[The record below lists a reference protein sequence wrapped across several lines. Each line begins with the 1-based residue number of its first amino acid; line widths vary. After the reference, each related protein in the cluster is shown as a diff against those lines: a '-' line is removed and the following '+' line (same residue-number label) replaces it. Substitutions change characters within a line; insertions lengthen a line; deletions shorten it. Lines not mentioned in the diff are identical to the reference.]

1 MEISAISGSISV
13 QSHVSQQ
20 SAERISA
27 RVLEARDIDGDNRL
41 NIDELGRQSGVFN
54 KIDSNGDNFADQQEL
69 FSALAKRLGERNNTT
84 IEISLNINIIKA
96 NLGSLLASV
105 LDRADSDI
113 LTNFFNENANSTLDN
128 QVNSNVRERYINALI
143 TAGIDDGG
151 VFGSTGG
158 LTTSS
163 ELRDSV
169 NVLSTTQTDGRQL
182 LLNLLIDELDTPR
195 DDATAILS
203 TLQNQPFQA
212 LA

>member
-20 SAERISA
+20 SAERIST
-27 RVLEARDIDGDNRL
+27 RVLETRDIDGDNRL
-41 NIDELGRQSGVFN
+41 NVDELGRQSGVFN
-54 KIDSNGDNFADQQEL
+54 KIDLNGDNFVDQQEL
-69 FSALAKRLGERNNTT
+69 FTALAKRLGERNNIT

-105 LDRADSDI
+105 LDRTESET
-113 LTNFFNENANSTLDN
+113 LTNLLNGNGISTDNA
-128 QVNSNVRERYINALI
+128 QVSSNVRERYINALI

-195 DDATAILS
+195 DEATTILN
-203 TLQNQPFQA
+203 TLQNQPFQT

>member
-20 SAERISA
+20 SAERIST
-27 RVLEARDIDGDNRL
+27 RVLETRDIDGDNRL
-41 NIDELGRQSGVFN
+41 NVDELGRQPGVFN

-69 FSALAKRLGERNNTT
+69 FTALAKRLGERNNIT

-105 LDRADSDI
+105 LDRTESEP
-113 LTNFFNENANSTLDN
+113 LTNLLNGNGISSDNA
-128 QVNSNVRERYINALI
+128 QVSSNVRERYINALI

-151 VFGSTGG
+151 VFSSTGG

-169 NVLSTTQTDGRQL
+169 NVLSTNQTDGRQL

-195 DDATAILS
+195 DEATTILN
-203 TLQNQPFQA
+203 TLQNQPFQT

>member
-1 MEISAISGSISV
+1 MEISAISSSISV
-13 QSHVSQQ
+13 QSRVSQQ
-20 SAERISA
+20 NAERISA
-27 RVLEARDIDGDNRL
+27 RVIEARDIDGDNRL
-41 NIDELGRQSGVFN
+41 NVDELGRQSGVFN

-69 FSALAKRLGERNNTT
+69 FTALAKRLGERNNIT
-84 IEISLNINIIKA
+84 IEISIDINVIKA

-105 LDRADSDI
+105 LDRTESET
-113 LTNFFNENANSTLDN
+113 LTNLLSGNGISSDNVQVDSNA
-128 QVNSNVRERYINALI
+128 RERYINALI

-151 VFGSTGG
+151 VFASTGG

-169 NVLSTTQTDGRQL
+169 NVLSTNQTDGRQL
-182 LLNLLIDELDTPR
+182 LLNLLIDELGTPR

-203 TLQNQPFQA
+203 TLQNQPFQT